1 MSKKKIKLAYGA
13 VIIIAILI
21 ACMIVIRLIQVRKN
35 EQKENERI
43 ELEIKSRDAEALLR
57 YMSADG
63 EVIIQDGKVV
73 ITDLEF
79 KECMLIMSICYYN
92 EKTGS
97 AITMEQ
103 LKEQFDVYIINY
115 EFDESTEDLEN
126 FCEYVKHEGAYG
138 LGATNRYNSYCVKV
152 MTLLSDKDLYVLT
165 ATREELEAACKEALE
180 ELGY

>member
-103 LKEQFDVYIINY
+103 LIEQFYVYIINY
-115 EFDESTEDLEN
+115 EFDESTEELED
-126 FCEYVKHEGAYG
+126 FCSYVKQEGAYMA
-138 LGATNRYNSYCVKV
+138 GASRDYLNYYEKV
-152 MTLLSDKDLYVLT
+152 SDVLYEQDLDWVTVTLDQ
-165 ATREELEAACKEALE
+165 LEAVCKKALE